1 MIQDN
6 ITCECIFSNW
16 ILLWTILYAIDIKH
30 VPSPYYFLIAAIIV
44 NLIFCIYLFYCGTEL
59 IYLFAFLISISIFK
73 LFPLVIIKKP
83 NNRDGI
89 YFGIF
94 LLTAY
99 ALYFLYKFKLKGVI
113 EIIKSNPSFTSTTIS
128 IGDYIKKY
136 I

>member
-16 ILLWTILYAIDIKH
+16 ILLCAIDIKN
-30 VPSPYYFLIAAIIV
+30 VPSPFYFLITGIIV
-44 NLIFCIYLFYCGTEL
+44 NLIFAIYLIYCGTEL
-59 IYLFAFLISISIFK
+59 IYIFAFLISVSIFK
-73 LFPLVIIKKP
+73 LFPALIIKKP
-83 NNRDGI
+83 NNYDGI

-99 ALYFLYKFKLKGVI
+99 ALYFLYKFKLKGII
-113 EIIKSNPSFTSTTIS
+113 EIIKSNPGLSSTSVS
-128 IGDYIKKY
+128 IGNYFKKF